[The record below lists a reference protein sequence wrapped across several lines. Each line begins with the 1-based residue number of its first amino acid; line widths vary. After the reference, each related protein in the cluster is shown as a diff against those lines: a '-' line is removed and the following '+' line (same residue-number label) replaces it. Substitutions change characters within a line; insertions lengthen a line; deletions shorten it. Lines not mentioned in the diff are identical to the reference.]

1 MRSVMTAVVL
11 TFAMNSIAL
20 AQSKPKACPPDK
32 PSKSAVIYSAS
43 FKDGGTAVGRIFI
56 CSTSP
61 INTEALW
68 LETEEHIKGRKDMAG
83 AKSVQITNILD
94 LRR

>member
-1 MRSVMTAVVL
+1 MRCVL
-11 TFAMNSIAL
+11 IAAALMLATHGVAL
-20 AQSKPKACPPDK
+20 AQAKPKACPPDK

-43 FKDGGTAVGRIFI
+43 FADGGTAVGRIFI
-56 CSTSP
+56 CSTAP

-68 LETEEHIKGRKDMAG
+68 LEAEEHIRRRKDMAG
-83 AKSVQITNILD
+83 AKSVQITNILN